1 LSAPVGIGTTHG
13 NMDMMRAFV
22 ISFIVGF
29 GVGVAYA
36 LIRVKSPAPPLVAL
50 AGLLGMVLG
59 ESLILRYVVH
69 R

>member
-1 LSAPVGIGTTHG
+1 
-13 NMDMMRAFV
+13 MRDYI
-22 ISFIVGF
+22 ISFIVGLV
-29 GVGVAYA
+29 VGIAYA

-59 ESLILRYVVH
+59 ESLVLRLGVH